1 MQIAMN
7 PPDSDLMA
15 YVVRMVIPVKREF
28 GRTLDVHQFLHDLPY
43 ATEVIEEALRSK
55 DDRLQGYAAYV
66 QTKLFGPRG
75 TTVPRPG
82 TRPAAEST
90 VPPPAVDDNAKSAAL
105 EKYKSRLR

>member
-1 MQIAMN
+1 MN
-7 PPDSDLMA
+7 PPDSELMT
-15 YVVRMVIPVKREF
+15 YLVRMVIPIKREF
-28 GRTLDVHQFLHDLPY
+28 GRTLDVHQFLHDVPY

-75 TTVPRPG
+75 TTVPKPG
-82 TRPAAEST
+82 APVVADTPAPSP
-90 VPPPAVDDNAKSAAL
+90 VVDDNAKTAAL

>member
-7 PPDSDLMA
+7 PPDSELMA
-15 YVVRMVIPVKREF
+15 YLVRMVIPIKREF

-75 TTVPRPG
+75 TTVPRVD
-82 TRPAAEST
+82 TPAAAPSVAPSPE
-90 VPPPAVDDNAKSAAL
+90 VNDDAKAAAI